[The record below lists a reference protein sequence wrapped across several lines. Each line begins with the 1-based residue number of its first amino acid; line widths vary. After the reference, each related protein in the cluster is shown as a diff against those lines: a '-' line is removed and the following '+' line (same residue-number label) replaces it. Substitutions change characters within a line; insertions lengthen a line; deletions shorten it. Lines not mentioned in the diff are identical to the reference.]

1 MNARI
6 AIKMMYMGKSSIITG
21 QIRLICNFRRNI
33 EIKTDRWVS
42 LCRSLN

>member
-21 QIRLICNFRRNI
+21 QINSFAIFDV
-33 EIKTDRWVS
+33 T
-42 LCRSLN
+42 